1 MNTTRYFSRDGGPP
15 FAVTADGDDIPDELD
30 GCDEVSAADMDAAER
45 AHTDALAAF
54 AQAEAERVNALDVD
68 RTDIGAA
75 LTDAG
80 IDPEITARLVARLV

>member
-15 FAVTADGDDIPDELD
+15 FAVTADEIPDELE
-30 GCDEVSAADMDAAER
+30 GCDEVSAADTDAAEQ
-45 AHTDALAAF
+45 AHRQALAAF

>member
-1 MNTTRYFSRDGGPP
+1 MSTTRYFSRDGGPP
-15 FAVTADGDDIPDELD
+15 FAVTADEIPDELD
-30 GCDEVSAADMDAAER
+30 GCEEVTAAAMASAER
-45 AHTDALAAF
+45 AHTDALEAF
-54 AQAEAERVNALDVD
+54 AQAEAERVDALEVD

>member
-45 AHTDALAAF
+45 AHTDALEAF
-54 AQAEAERVNALDVD
+54 AQAEAERVNALDVE
-68 RTDIGAA
+68 RSDIEAA
-75 LTDAG
+75 MADVFS
-80 IDPEITARLVARLV
+80 PEIAASIAARLV